1 MRLLYFD
8 TAQVQVDVEG
18 DASDDAG
25 AGSDDESSVLH
36 GLSFVPDDSFQLSED
51 DSTIGPDGEVEVEN
65 EDDDVSAAVA
75 VAALPIEY
83 SRQEPSKRKSTFASG
98 GQSTTN
104 KKMRV
109 ERPFHP
115 GRSFPNKKRALHQRG
130 NGGRRRRGRK
140 QRLGKKLAT
149 GTGPMIFPVIENEA
163 ALPVADILNNGA
175 PDELEVAKENEA
187 APPFADILNNG
198 APDELEV
205 AKENEAA
212 PPFADIL
219 NNGAPDELEVAEE
232 NEMAPPV
239 ADILLEVGT
248 NEELEVAEALVEFG
262 AAVADVEEEVVE
274 DAALIAN
281 VVVAAAAAAAEEEEE
296 EETVAA
302 GEEVVNSNG
311 EAGEVVVARNA
322 NGNEPK
328 PSWTRH
334 YNLLVRYKSRNG
346 HCNAHRNHPTLGHWI
361 HNQRSQKRKLDNG
374 ERSSMSQKKVQL
386 LELIGFEWGLSDED
400 VWQTRYDEIKAFK
413 EKTGHCN
420 VPTRSKDGT
429 YGVFLRYR
437 LPDIDLALLITHVI
451 ILVLCY
457 NSNYF
462 AAQLGRWVTTQRS
475 LKKSG
480 KMTIDDEHFTLL
492 NGIGFEWSRATK

>member
-1 MRLLYFD
+1 MVISPAALKATVYSVYFKCGKKRRLNSPPSQRTPPPPRSPILRQRTSPFPRTFNHIKSDISDAAAAANCNTGVLHLSTSTGSEDFHFWVTDRSLVPQLTAYFREEKGLDTSSFTPYSSVATYTRNYHGMAPLHRYHLNRLPIDTTQVRWYHLDRD

-25 AGSDDESSVLH
+25 AGSDEESSVLY

-115 GRSFPNKKRALHQRG
+115 GYSSSKKKRALHLRG

-140 QRLGKKLAT
+140 QKLAT

-163 ALPVADILNNGA
+163 APPV
-175 PDELEVAKENEA
+175 
-187 APPFADILNNG
+187 
-198 APDELEV
+198 
-205 AKENEAA
+205 
-212 PPFADIL
+212 ADIL

-232 NEMAPPV
+232 NEAAPPV

-248 NEELEVAEALVEFG
+248 NEELQVAEALVEFG

-281 VVVAAAAAAAEEEEE
+281 VVVAAAAE
-296 EETVAA
+296 EETVDA
-302 GEEVVNSNG
+302 GEEVVDSNG
-311 EAGEVVVARNA
+311 EAGEVVAARNA
-322 NGNEPK
+322 NGRK
-328 PSWTRH
+328 WMVK
-334 YNLLVRYKSRNG
+334 YQLLVQYKEEHGSCDVPQSTNG
-346 HCNAHRNHPTLGHWI
+346 LGLWV
-361 HNQRSQKRKLDNG
+361 
-374 ERSSMSQKKVQL
+374 KKVRVVVL
-386 LELIGFEWGLSDED
+386 LTIASDIG
-400 VWQTRYDEIKAFK
+400 Y
-413 EKTGHCN
+413 
-420 VPTRSKDGT
+420 
-429 YGVFLRYR
+429 
-437 LPDIDLALLITHVI
+437 
-451 ILVLCY
+451 
-457 NSNYF
+457 
-462 AAQLGRWVTTQRS
+462 
-475 LKKSG
+475 
-480 KMTIDDEHFTLL
+480 
-492 NGIGFEWSRATK
+492 